1 MEGQTATYIA
11 AEGYVGQHKRFEP
24 KLVSPKDEILESD
37 DKIDGLEAK
46 SAAKKNE
53 KFKGT
58 VADLDV
64 RLAGRE
70 SRCGEHALSRH
81 HDADAVGNT
90 ARVAEQHAV
99 LREKL
104 KDAKL
109 GETEMRAA
117 KDDVHIEKDEAYLAE
132 KDTKLVLIDR

>member
-1 MEGQTATYIA
+1 MGEN
-11 AEGYVGQHKRFEP
+11 KRFEP
-24 KLVSPKDEILESD
+24 KLVALKDEIAESD
-37 DKIDGLEAK
+37 DKVDGFEAK

-70 SRCGEHALSRH
+70 RRYGEHALGEK
-81 HDADAVGNT
+81 HDANAVGST
-90 ARVAEQHAV
+90 ARIAEQHTV
-99 LREKL
+99 LKEKL

-117 KDDVHIEKDEAYLAE
+117 KVDVHVKKEEAYLAK
-132 KDTKLVLIDR
+132 KDTKLLLIDM